1 MNTVPHTD
9 ATHKLNIALGGKFC
23 LTYGGS
29 LNGKSLANHFSI
41 DLRNIYIWS
50 VPTPQRTKSK
60 RLQNQ
65 PEWRLLPQDTP
76 AFSLVCFKVGLYYN
90 RLLKHY
96 RGWTQASLAGQGVA
110 LGTPEQVKSKAS
122 SCQAEE
128 HRGDTLVKSVTDAL
142 TNRGWGHESNSTRSA
157 VRASMILPK
166 QKHKEESKSEK

>member
-1 MNTVPHTD
+1 M
-9 ATHKLNIALGGKFC
+9 LNHRQIISQMTWEIFTFGP
-23 LTYGGS
+23 S
-29 LNGKSLANHFSI
+29 LHH
-41 DLRNIYIWS
+41 
-50 VPTPQRTKSK
+50 RTKSK

-96 RGWTQASLAGQGVA
+96 RGWTQASLTGQGVA

-128 HRGDTLVKSVTDAL
+128 HRGGGTHWSSLSPTPSPTAVGDTSPTAPEVL
-142 TNRGWGHESNSTRSA
+142 WGHQWFYQNKN
-157 VRASMILPK
+157 I
-166 QKHKEESKSEK
+166 KEESKSEKK

>member
-1 MNTVPHTD
+1 MADHWM
-9 ATHKLNIALGGKFC
+9 LNHRQIISQMTWEIFTFGP
-23 LTYGGS
+23 S
-29 LNGKSLANHFSI
+29 LHH
-41 DLRNIYIWS
+41 
-50 VPTPQRTKSK
+50 RTKSK

-96 RGWTQASLAGQGVA
+96 RGWTQASLTGQGVA

-128 HRGDTLVKSVTDAL
+128 HRG
-142 TNRGWGHESNSTRSA
+142 GGHTGQVCHRHPHQPRLGTRVQQHQKCCEGINDST
-157 VRASMILPK
+157 K
-166 QKHKEESKSEK
+166 TKT